1 MTRRIS
7 LLLIV
12 VISTGFT
19 FSCKQAPRDES
30 SRVQFTVANRNAKNI
45 AFVVG
50 SPNDLPGVS
59 RDVQNV
65 SKMIQETK
73 LGYELVSMN
82 YATKSQILSKAR
94 EIGSQIS
101 GESTVFFFFAGH
113 GTQDGLLVSQGN
125 GYFTLK
131 ELVSS
136 IKSGSNVT
144 TFKRFIAV
152 IDSCHSGQSVNGT
165 EAMFLSSRNQP
176 FSVDSFISSMVQGQ
190 GRSRDDTGLFNGF
203 YSPTADRNNLS
214 SRPFEQ
220 GLVVAAAKASQFSND
235 AGASIGGVF
244 TANLM
249 NAIKVN
255 SSDTLAQILENAKQM
270 TTKGASDQTPVWKA
284 TPESILNERFSGN
297 DSNETVPNSPE
308 NNAPSVGPDP
318 VGPSPNPLNNDGSVL
333 PSPSPSPSPNPAPGP
348 GPGPLPAPTNPNPP
362 SDGGSSGS
370 DLLRILISILNGAA
384 S

>member
-1 MTRRIS
+1 MTRRLT
-7 LLLIV
+7 LLLMV
-12 VISTGFT
+12 VISTGLA
-19 FSCKQAPRDES
+19 FSCKKAPVDES

-45 AFVVG
+45 ALVVG

-82 YATKSQILSKAR
+82 YATKAQILSKAR

-113 GTQDGLLVSQGN
+113 GTENGLLVSQGN

-136 IKSGSNVT
+136 IKSGSSVT

-165 EAMFLSSRNQP
+165 EAMFLSSSNQP
-176 FSVDSFISSMVQGQ
+176 FSVDKFISSMVQGQ
-190 GRSRDDTGLFNGF
+190 GRSREDTGLFNGF
-203 YSPTADRNNLS
+203 YGSTADRNNLA

-220 GLVVAAAKASQFSND
+220 GLVIAAAKASQFSND
-235 AGASIGGVF
+235 AGASIGGIF

-270 TTKGASDQTPVWKA
+270 TTKSASDQTPVWKA
-284 TPESILNERFSGN
+284 TPESILNERFGGT

-308 NNAPSVGPDP
+308 NN
-318 VGPSPNPLNNDGSVL
+318 PSPNPGDNDGSVL
-333 PSPSPSPSPNPAPGP
+333 PSPSPSPNPAPGP
-348 GPGPLPAPTNPNPP
+348 GPEPLPAPTNPTPP